1 MRGTLYVVA
10 ICLVGS
16 FLVIYYTE
24 GSVFW
29 STLDFWVGTFL
40 ILVMATIEIIAFS
53 WVFGI
58 DAGWDEIHEGSQIQI
73 ARVFRLILKF
83 VAPAYLLVVLIAFC
97 GFLTQMYARFWNDLA
112 DHASASR

>member
-1 MRGTLYVVA
+1 
-10 ICLVGS
+10 
-16 FLVIYYTE
+16 
-24 GSVFW
+24 
-29 STLDFWVGTFL
+29 
-40 ILVMATIEIIAFS
+40 MATIEIIAFS

-97 GFLTQMYARFWNDLA
+97 VTNLPASITQIRQEPLA
-112 DHASASR
+112 QLALALIVVRLCRLGVVCTHRRETLA